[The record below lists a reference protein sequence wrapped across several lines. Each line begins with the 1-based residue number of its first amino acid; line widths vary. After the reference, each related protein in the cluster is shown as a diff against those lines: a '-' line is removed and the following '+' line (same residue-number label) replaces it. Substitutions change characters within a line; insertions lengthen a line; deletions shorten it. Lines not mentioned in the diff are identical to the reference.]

1 MRGCLSTIITLLILF
16 GCGGTALAFI
26 FVFVPLLLGEQ
37 NAKSLADLHWYT
49 WATIILLPL
58 ILLKL
63 LVKLSRFT
71 ANYICDM
78 LGID

>member
-1 MRGCLSTIITLLILF
+1 MRGCLSTIIMLLILF
-16 GCGGTALAFI
+16 GCGGTALALI

-37 NAKSLADLHWYT
+37 NAKSLGDLHWYT
-49 WATIILLPL
+49 WTMIVLLPI

>member
-16 GCGGTALAFI
+16 GCGGTVLALI

-49 WATIILLPL
+49 WATIILLPI

-63 LVKLSRFT
+63 LVKLSRLT
-71 ANYICDM
+71 ANYICDI